1 MMRSSGGG
9 SRAVGVGGHGERA
22 KRKSRLLTAIAFRPL
37 RWWDRTRPVM
47 FVDGVSF
54 EPPIGA

>member
-1 MMRSSGGG
+1 MT
-9 SRAVGVGGHGERA
+9 RAVGVCKLGERVT
-22 KRKSRLLTAIAFRPL
+22 RRSRLLTAIACGPL

-54 EPPIGA
+54 EAPIGA